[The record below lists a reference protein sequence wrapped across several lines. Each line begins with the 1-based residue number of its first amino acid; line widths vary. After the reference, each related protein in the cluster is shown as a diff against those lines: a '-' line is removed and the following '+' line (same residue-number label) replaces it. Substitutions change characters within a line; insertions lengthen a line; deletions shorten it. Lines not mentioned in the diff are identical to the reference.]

1 MNSFIRLFLVGF
13 LLRRTDAQ
21 PKLWRILSYLL
32 LLMGILG
39 SLTFSIFSFTE
50 DEFVWYPLII
60 GISTFALFAIVSRLL
75 YRRYM
80 MEIGQLKR
88 TVLNQKKWRTISKLS
103 LLIGILLSLLF
114 SIFSWGL
121 VVFPFIIGITTYGFL
136 GMMLDNQKKRYL
148 KRAIIHE

>member
-1 MNSFIRLFLVGF
+1 MNSFIRHFLVRV
-13 LLRRTDAQ
+13 LRRRADAQ

-75 YRRYM
+75 YRRYLI
-80 MEIGQLKR
+80 EVGQLER
-88 TVLNQKKWRTISKLS
+88 TVLKQTKWRTISKFF
-103 LLIGILLSLLF
+103 LLIGILVSLLF
-114 SIFSWGL
+114 STFSGEL
-121 VVFPFIIGITTYGFL
+121 VAFPFIFGITIYGVL
-136 GMMLDNQKKRYL
+136 GMMLDNQKKTLFEEYNNT
-148 KRAIIHE
+148 

>member
-1 MNSFIRLFLVGF
+1 MNSFIRHFLVRV
-13 LLRRTDAQ
+13 LRRRADAQ

-75 YRRYM
+75 YRRYL
-80 MEIGQLKR
+80 METGQLKR

-114 SIFSWGL
+114 SIVSGGL
-121 VVFPFIIGITTYGFL
+121 VAFPLLIGITTYGFL

>member
-1 MNSFIRLFLVGF
+1 MNSFIRHFLVRV
-13 LLRRTDAQ
+13 LRRRADAQ

-75 YRRYM
+75 YRRYLI
-80 MEIGQLKR
+80 EVGQLER
-88 TVLNQKKWRTISKLS
+88 TVLNQTKWRTISKFF
-103 LLIGILLSLLF
+103 LLIGILVSLLF
-114 SIFSWGL
+114 STFSGEL
-121 VVFPFIIGITTYGFL
+121 VAFPFIFGITIYGVL
-136 GMMLDNQKKRYL
+136 GMMLDNQKKTL
-148 KRAIIHE
+148 FEENNNT

>member
-21 PKLWRILSYLL
+21 PKLWRILSYFL

-39 SLTFSIFSFTE
+39 FLTFGIFSFIG

-75 YRRYM
+75 YRRYLI
-80 MEIGQLKR
+80 EVGQLER
-88 TVLNQKKWRTISKLS
+88 TVLNQTKWRTISKFF
-103 LLIGILLSLLF
+103 LLIGILVSLLF
-114 SIFSWGL
+114 STFSGEL
-121 VVFPFIIGITTYGFL
+121 VAFPFIFGITIYGVL
-136 GMMLDNQKKRYL
+136 GMMLDNQKKTL
-148 KRAIIHE
+148 FEENNNT

>member
-21 PKLWRILSYLL
+21 PKLWRILSYFF

-39 SLTFSIFSFTE
+39 SLTFGIFSFIG
-50 DEFVWYPLII
+50 DGFVWYPLII

-75 YRRYM
+75 YRRYLI
-80 MEIGQLKR
+80 EVGQLER
-88 TVLNQKKWRTISKLS
+88 TVLNQTKWRTISKFF

-114 SIFSWGL
+114 STYSGEL
-121 VVFPFIIGITTYGFL
+121 VAFPFIFGITIYGVL
-136 GMMLDNQKKRYL
+136 GMMLDNQKKTL
-148 KRAIIHE
+148 FEENNNT

>member
-21 PKLWRILSYLL
+21 PKLWRILSYFL

-39 SLTFSIFSFTE
+39 SLTFGIFSFIG

-75 YRRYM
+75 YRRYLI
-80 MEIGQLKR
+80 EVGQLER
-88 TVLNQKKWRTISKLS
+88 TVLNQTKWRTISKFS

-114 SIFSWGL
+114 STFSGEL
-121 VVFPFIIGITTYGFL
+121 VAFPFIFGITIYGVL
-136 GMMLDNQKKRYL
+136 GMVLDNQKKTL
-148 KRAIIHE
+148 FKENNNT

>member
-1 MNSFIRLFLVGF
+1 
-13 LLRRTDAQ
+13 
-21 PKLWRILSYLL
+21 
-32 LLMGILG
+32 
-39 SLTFSIFSFTE
+39 
-50 DEFVWYPLII
+50 
-60 GISTFALFAIVSRLL
+60 
-75 YRRYM
+75 M